1 MAEVS
6 IVIPTY
12 NRADLLPRA
21 IGSVL
26 NQTFE
31 DFELIVVDDGSTDS
45 TRELVEDFC
54 RADSRI
60 RYIHQE
66 NSGSPASP
74 RNVGIRQAT
83 GRFIAFL
90 DHDDEWL
97 PAKLER
103 QRSLLI
109 NASATVGFIGCNI
122 LIVDSAERKGLRVH
136 DLNNYMGEGFVK
148 GVLAYNFV
156 LTASAVIARKE
167 VFETVGGFDIALKIG
182 DDLDMWLRMSD
193 KFGFDFVRDALV
205 KYYVHKGNASRS
217 QDSAEA
223 TFELEKIFVKHKSIY
238 ERYPDVHRRI
248 LRQLGSKFCSLGE
261 AKRGRGYY
269 TELIRSGGGSVETLL
284 LYLSSFV
291 LGKDVYRFVNDHKR
305 KSQDTRAV

>member
-6 IVIPTY
+6 VIIPTY

-21 IGSVL
+21 IGSVV
-26 NQTFE
+26 NQTFG

-45 TRELVEDFC
+45 TREVVGNFC

-66 NSGSPASP
+66 NSGSPAAP
-74 RNVGIRQAT
+74 RNVGIQQAT
-83 GRFIAFL
+83 GRYIAFL

-97 PAKLER
+97 PTKIEK
-103 QRSLLI
+103 QRSLFI
-109 NASATVGFIGCNI
+109 NAPADVGFIGCNI
-122 LIVDSAERKGLRVH
+122 LIVDSVAGEVLRIH
-136 DLNNYMGEGFVK
+136 DLNDYMGEGFVK
-148 GVLAYNFV
+148 GVLGYNFV

-167 VFETVGGFDIALKIG
+167 VFRTVGGFDNALKIG
-182 DDLDMWLRMSD
+182 DDLDMWLRISD

-217 QDSAEA
+217 QDFAEA
-223 TFELEKIFVKHKSIY
+223 TFELEKIFVKHRSIY
-238 ERYPDVHRRI
+238 ERYPDVYRRI

-269 TELIRSGGGSVETLL
+269 TELIRSGGGSAETLL

-291 LGKDVYRFVNDHKR
+291 LGKEVYRFVNEHKR
-305 KSQDTRAV
+305 KSPDTRVV